1 MTRLYKIWIGP
12 NPIPDHF
19 RQYTDTWSRISDAQ
33 IIDIGNEY
41 IEHVSHSPAVQ
52 WAIRHN
58 NWAVLNHYIRYHL
71 LYYQGGIY
79 LDLDVEVIRDSMV
92 WRSNYL
98 QIGMELPNWANN
110 HVMIANYGEYQF
122 LYNCMTAMDCM
133 PYDQM
138 QEVELNTG
146 PRLVT
151 RMLSS
156 YGFVPSEINK
166 TVTMYVNDNITIH
179 PERVFSPHRWNQT
192 FHPDEIKEDTLAV
205 HHFAHSWKPV

>member
-1 MTRLYKIWIGP
+1 MTRIYKIWIGP

-19 RQYTDTWSRISDAQ
+19 KQYTDTWSRIIDAE
-33 IIDIGNEY
+33 IIDIGNECLY
-41 IEHVSHSPAVQ
+41 EIRHSAAVQ
-52 WAIRHN
+52 WAQKHN
-58 NWAVLNHYIRYHL
+58 NWAVLNHYLRYWL
-71 LYYQGGIY
+71 LYDRGGIY
-79 LDLDVEVIRDSMV
+79 MDLDVEVIRDSMT
-92 WRSNYL
+92 WRSTHIEL
-98 QIGMELPNWANN
+98 GMELPNWINN
-110 HVMIANYGEYQF
+110 HVMIANESNSQF
-122 LYNCMTAMDCM
+122 FLDCMLAMDTM

-151 RMLSS
+151 RMLCS

-166 TVTMYVNDNITIH
+166 PVTMYVNDNITIH

-205 HHFAHSWKPV
+205 HHFAHSWKP